1 MAIQRQ
7 RSTLLWV
14 GVIILVLIGTASVIR
29 RAIFLKALLAAGH
42 AISSSPM
49 DVGFAQHPLLTIM
62 HITPGLLFMLFSPFQ
77 FVERIRQGRPRLH
90 RWMGRFLLVDGGIVA
105 ISALWMGF
113 IMPIGG
119 PNESAAI
126 AVFASLFLFA
136 LWNAFRHIRRCE
148 FAEHREWMIRGF
160 ALALAVSTVRPIVG
174 VFFATSRFTHLTPHE
189 FFGTAFWLG
198 FTLQLIAAEVYI
210 RRRSGSALA

>member
-42 AISSSPM
+42 AISNSPM

-77 FVERIRQGRPRLH
+77 FFERIRQGRPRLH
-90 RWMGRFLLVDGGIVA
+90 RWMGRFLL
-105 ISALWMGF
+105 LK
-113 IMPIGG
+113 
-119 PNESAAI
+119 
-126 AVFASLFLFA
+126 FA
-136 LWNAFRHIRRCE
+136 
-148 FAEHREWMIRGF
+148 
-160 ALALAVSTVRPIVG
+160 
-174 VFFATSRFTHLTPHE
+174 
-189 FFGTAFWLG
+189 
-198 FTLQLIAAEVYI
+198 
-210 RRRSGSALA
+210 